1 MKWIIL
7 AVASAF
13 EVSWAIA
20 MKYSDGFTR
29 ILPTIW
35 VLVGSVLSVFFLS
48 IAVKQLPLGMS
59 YAIWTGVGTV
69 GTTGLGIFLFKEMI
83 TVPQAICLA
92 LIIVGVVGLR
102 LVTE

>member
-1 MKWIIL
+1 
-7 AVASAF
+7 
-13 EVSWAIA
+13 
-20 MKYSDGFTR
+20 
-29 ILPTIW
+29 
-35 VLVGSVLSVFFLS
+35 
-48 IAVKQLPLGMS
+48 MS

-69 GTTGLGIFLFKEMI
+69 GTTVLGIFLFKEMI

>member
-69 GTTGLGIFLFKEMI
+69 GTTVLGIFLFKEMI
-83 TVPQAICLA
+83 TVPQAICLV

>member
-7 AVASAF
+7 AVASAS

-69 GTTGLGIFLFKEMI
+69 GTTVLGIFLFKEMI